1 MQIIA
6 PTWEATVQ
14 RLARE
19 GVIPEAWPYEPDVF
33 DPRKNVTVGVSYL
46 AEVMEKMSRRYPKA
60 TLKELLQ
67 YSLAGYN
74 AGPDHSDSYYPKVV
88 NGQISGN
95 HETPDYVRKI
105 IAMYKN
111 IDKDKLG
118 RLFVQDKAA
127 GYTEYLSGTGEFSVA
142 ERKMAAEG
150 KRPVAPADVP
160 PEAGYKLPIEERVR
174 LTRKESGKEVIFPVV
189 ETLMAE
195 GKALRLSGEPGLN
208 MPEPYLV
215 FKGKDGGLMKLTDKG
230 IEPADHL
237 PGALKASLEDILS
250 RKGLKDRRAPERAW
264 SS

>member
-1 MQIIA
+1 MPIKKQAWGRYAIFRHMEKKFGFSFDDFNKLVLATVYAESRFNPKAVSPKGARGLMQIIA

-195 GKALRLSGEPGLN
+195 GKALRS
-208 MPEPYLV
+208 
-215 FKGKDGGLMKLTDKG
+215 
-230 IEPADHL
+230 PAS
-237 PGALKASLEDILS
+237 PA
-250 RKGLKDRRAPERAW
+250 
-264 SS
+264 